1 MVALAMLQY
10 GSGAAI
16 TALLHPFG
24 YAKVL
29 MQVGHEPLLPER
41 AKTFFLRKEVLVY
54 PNIFKY
60 IAHIKKVDG
69 LWGLYRG
76 VLPRI
81 VAGTLGNL
89 VQYNIQNRIKLSQEK
104 KTPTETERSHD
115 KIDEDFVAWLKVF
128 AKETSED
135 TLSRCCGVIVSHP
148 FHVIMV
154 RCMVQFIGRED
165 KYDSIYSSI
174 KEIFDRDGILGF
186 FVGLIPRLIGEVIA
200 IWLTS
205 FLTQVINKY
214 MVQEKDVQSYTG
226 AACGLIVSQFTYP
239 FTLVTNIMAVNNCGL
254 VGGQFPQM
262 PTYSNW
268 FDCMRSLS
276 QEGELKRGASAFWRA
291 YKPNPYLT
299 IISRGPAFGSPYG
312 QGKLN

>member
-1 MVALAMLQY
+1 MVALAVVQY

-29 MQVGHEPLLPER
+29 MQVGYEPLLPELT
-41 AKTFFLRKEVLVY
+41 KTFFLRKEVYVY

-60 IAHIKKVDG
+60 IGHIKKVDG
-69 LWGLYRG
+69 FAGLYRG

-89 VQYNIQNRIKLSQEK
+89 VQYNIQNRIKLSQDK
-104 KTPTETERSHD
+104 KTSKETEKSPE
-115 KIDEDFVAWLKVF
+115 KIDEDFVAWLKAF

-135 TLSRCCGVIVSHP
+135 TVSRCCGVIVSHP

-154 RCMVQFIGRED
+154 RCMVQFIGRET
-165 KYDSIYSSI
+165 KYDSIFSSI
-174 KEIFDRDGILGF
+174 KEIYDRDGILGF
-186 FVGLIPRLIGEVIA
+186 FAGLIPRLIGEVIA

-214 MVQEKDVQSYTG
+214 MIQEKDLQSYTG
-226 AACGLIVSQFTYP
+226 AACGLVVSQFTYP

-254 VGGQFPQM
+254 IAGEFPHM
-262 PTYSNW
+262 PVYSSW
-268 FDCMRSLS
+268 LDCMRSLS

-291 YKPNPYLT
+291 YKPRPYPT
-299 IISRGPAFGSPYG
+299 ILGSAYG
-312 QGKLN
+312 NMYLEKKRY